1 MNVSPVSFNQA
12 SKLQSFKGT
21 ENKKEL
27 TEQISPEVAAIKESI
42 DKNTAALVTIAEQI
56 SLNNY
61 VQYAIEK
68 SKSGTKGL
76 HQDSYGDTKSPL
88 ELVKYVNRY
97 WSEPSY

>member
-27 TEQISPEVAAIKESI
+27 TGQISPEVAAIKESI
-42 DKNTAALVTIAEQI
+42 EKNTAALETIAEQI

-68 SKSGTKGL
+68 SKSGTNGL
-76 HQDSYGDTKSPL
+76 HRDSYGHTTSPL
-88 ELVKYVNRY
+88 ELVNYVNRH
-97 WSEPSY
+97 WSEARY

>member
-27 TEQISPEVAAIKESI
+27 PGQISPEVAAIKESI
-42 DKNTAALVTIAEQI
+42 DENTAALKTIAKQI
-56 SLNNY
+56 SLNNQ

-68 SKSGTKGL
+68 SKSGNSNL
-76 HQDSYGDTKSPL
+76 YRDSYKNTSSPS
-88 ELVKYVNRY
+88 EFVDYVDRHWIRY
-97 WSEPSY
+97 